1 MKLLQKIL
9 SYLLVAVLASGVTL
23 FLFGM
28 DEEPYYKLVELET
41 IIDHYFIDDMNK
53 SAVEDAAA
61 DAMVAALN
69 DRWSYYMNADAY
81 QSYREKMANAYVGI
95 GVSVTQREDGYID
108 IVKVEENGPAAEAGV
123 LVGDMVIAV
132 DDRDVSSLTID
143 EVKKLVRGEE
153 GTKVNLTLKRS
164 GETITAEAVRKA
176 IQNIV
181 AKGIMLEDNI
191 GLVTIKNFDSRCAE
205 ETLAAIE
212 QLLRQGAKGLIF
224 DVRFNPG
231 GYKDELVK
239 ILDYLLPE
247 GVLFRS
253 LDYQGIES
261 TEESDAQ
268 CLDIPMAVL
277 INENSYSAA
286 EFFAA
291 ALSEYGVAKLVG
303 EPTTGKGHFQSTFQ
317 LSDGSAVVIS
327 IGKYR
332 TPKGVSLTDVG
343 LTPDVTVE
351 VDDETFAKIYYATL
365 LPEEDPQIQA
375 AIKALQGK

>member
-1 MKLLQKIL
+1 M
-9 SYLLVAVLASGVTL
+9 AVLASGVTL

-28 DEEPYYKLVELET
+28 EEEPYHKLVELET

-69 DRWSYYMNADAY
+69 DRWSCYMNADAY

-143 EVKKLVRGEE
+143 EVKNLVRGVE

-164 GETITAEAVRKA
+164 GETITVEAVRKA

-212 QLLRQGAKGLIF
+212 QLLQQGAKGLIF

-317 LSDGSAVVIS
+317 LSDGSAAVIS

-365 LPEEDPQIQA
+365 LPDEDPQIQA